1 MIKKQPTMTKG
12 AVLLFFGFGLLF
24 LLLLIRFVYL
34 QSVGEVQG
42 KSLSEEAIRLYTKQ
56 NSVEASRGDILD
68 RNGQVIA
75 EDTTTFKLV
84 AVISEKATED
94 KDHPRH
100 VVDKQ
105 MTAEKLSEFIPMSE
119 EEIYNRL
126 NQDNPDLWQVEFG
139 AAGSSIS
146 YSVKEQIEA
155 LELPG
160 IELYREQQ
168 RFYPNGIFASHLV
181 GFTQVEKQE
190 DGTET
195 MMGQLGIEQ
204 SYQKYL
210 QEKDGKIQ
218 YQSDAWG
225 ILLPDGKE
233 QVIPPQN
240 GDTIYLT
247 LDTKIQTFLEDAM
260 TTVQEQYNPK
270 QMIAIVADPD
280 TGAILAMSQ
289 RPTFHPQTREGLDET
304 WHNLAI
310 ESAFEPGS
318 TMKIFSLAAAVEE
331 NAFNPNAKFQSGRL
345 KIGPNT
351 VNDHNWGQGW
361 GEITFLEGVQ
371 RSSNVGFGILARDYL
386 GYDKL
391 LEYLNKFGFGKP
403 TGIGLPGEAAGKILY
418 DYEIEKI
425 TTAFGQGTTL
435 TPIQQIQAATAIANE
450 GKMMKP
456 YVVQKIEDGN
466 TRQVIEKTEPEVVGQ
481 PISKETARK
490 VLDILETVI
499 TAEEGTGNRYQIEG
513 YSVAGKTG
521 TAQIPDPE
529 NGGYLDGYD
538 DFVYSFLG
546 MAPKDDPELIMY
558 VAIQQPELDEEKY
571 ESGSVPV
578 SMIFNPVM
586 KSSLQYL
593 KIEPNNLPKPEPTAV
608 PDFVG
613 ENSQTSITKL
623 EEMGLTPVVIGK
635 GTNIIDQVPLAGTM
649 LLPGERVLLLTN
661 GTKTVPDMTGWSLQD
676 VMKFVKIT
684 NIELNNSGSGY
695 VIRQSLPAG
704 SELTDSDILVVEL
717 EPPSKAYKETEEEVA
732 EEDGEAEEQGTT
744 EEQDETEELEEVEG
758 T

>member
-1 MIKKQPTMTKG
+1 MIKKQPSMTKG

-24 LLLLIRFVYL
+24 LLLVSRFVYL

-42 KSLSEEAIRLYTKQ
+42 KSLAEEAINLYTNE
-56 NSVEASRGDILD
+56 NSIEASRGSILD

-75 EDTTTFKLV
+75 EDTNTFKLV
-84 AVISEKATED
+84 AVISPKASED
-94 KDHPRH
+94 DPENPRH
-100 VVDKQ
+100 VEDKQ
-105 MTAEKLSEFIPMSE
+105 MTAETLSEFIPMSA
-119 EEIYNRL
+119 EEIFNRL
-126 NQDNPDLWQVEFG
+126 NPENKDLWQVEFG
-139 AAGSSIS
+139 TAGSSIS
-146 YSVKEQIEA
+146 YSVKEEIEA

-160 IELYREQQ
+160 IYLYREQQ
-168 RFYPNGIFASHLV
+168 RFYPNGVFASHLV
-181 GFTQVEKQE
+181 GFTQLEKQE
-190 DGTET
+190 DGTEK
-195 MMGQLGIEQ
+195 MVGQLGIEQ
-204 SYQKYL
+204 SYQEFL
-210 QEKDGKIQ
+210 EGKNGKMQ

-225 ILLPDGKE
+225 VLLPDGKE
-233 QVIPPQN
+233 QIIPSQN

-247 LDTKIQTFLEDAM
+247 IDTKIQTFLEDAM

-270 QMIAIVADPD
+270 QMIAIIADPD

-289 RPTFHPQTREGLDET
+289 RPTFHPQTREGINET

-310 ESAFEPGS
+310 ESAYEPGS
-318 TMKIFSLAAAVEE
+318 TMKIFTLAAAVEE
-331 NAFNPNAKFQSGRL
+331 NAFNPNAKFQSGQL

-351 VNDHNWGQGW
+351 VNDHNWGRGW
-361 GEITFLEGVQ
+361 GEITFLQGVQ
-371 RSSNVGFGILARDYL
+371 NSSNVGFGILARDYL
-386 GYDKL
+386 GYEKF

-403 TGIGLPGEAAGKILY
+403 TGIGLPGEVTGKILY
-418 DYEIEKI
+418 NYEIEKI

-456 YVVQKIEDGN
+456 YVVGRIKDGN
-466 TRQVIEKTEPEVVGQ
+466 TGAVIEETEPEVVGQ
-481 PISKETARK
+481 PISKETAK
-490 VLDILETVI
+490 EVLDILETVI
-499 TAEEGTGNRYQIEG
+499 TAEDGTGKRYAIEG

-558 VAIQQPELDEEKY
+558 VAIQQPDLDEEVY

-586 KSSLQYL
+586 KNSLQYL
-593 KIEPNNLPKPEPTAV
+593 KIEPNNLPKPEPISV
-608 PDFVG
+608 PNLVDD
-613 ENSQTSITKL
+613 NSQNSFTKL
-623 EEMGLTPVVIGK
+623 EELGLTPIVIGD
-635 GTNIIDQVPLAGTM
+635 GTKIMDQVPLAGTT

-661 GTKTVPDMTGWSLQD
+661 GTRTVPDMTGWSLQD

-684 NIELNNSGSGY
+684 NIQLNNSGSGY

-717 EPPSKAYKETEEEVA
+717 EPPSKAYEKDEEVT
-732 EEDGEAEEQGTT
+732 DEAGADEEQI
-744 EEQDETEELEEVEG
+744 EDSEDIEELEG